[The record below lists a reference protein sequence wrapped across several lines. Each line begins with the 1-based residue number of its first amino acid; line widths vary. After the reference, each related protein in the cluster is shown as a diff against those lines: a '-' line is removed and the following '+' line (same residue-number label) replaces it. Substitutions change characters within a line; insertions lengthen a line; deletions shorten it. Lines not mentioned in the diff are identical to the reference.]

1 MNQRLNQRAKT
12 NTEYTLKPLAIALLV
27 LAASTLVGCSSKAES
42 TAGATVV
49 DVVNTDDSCTLSDT
63 SAPAGKIVFN
73 VRNDGTKVTEF
84 YLYADGG
91 ASVVGEVENI
101 GPGVSRKLTVSPGAG
116 SYLST
121 CKPGESGTGI
131 QAAFTVE

>member
-1 MNQRLNQRAKT
+1 MMRRLIQRPKIS
-12 NTEYTLKPLAIALLV
+12 TESTLKSLAIAV
-27 LAASTLVGCSSKAES
+27 FVIAGSTLVGCSSNAES

-49 DVVNTDDSCTLSDT
+49 DVVSTDDSCTLSDT
-63 SAPAGKIVFN
+63 AAPAGKIVFN

-101 GPGVSRKLTVSPGAG
+101 GPGVSRKMTVSPGAG
-116 SYLST
+116 AYLSA
-121 CKPGESGTGI
+121 CKPGETGDGI
-131 QAAFTVE
+131 RAAFTVE